1 MKHIIPFLTLL
12 VFAIPAIAQEAD
24 TTALTKVGQKVPGFS
39 VTTLDGNVLKSS
51 ELKGKVVLINFFATW
66 CGPCMT
72 EMPKVEKDIWQ
83 ALKSDKLVVLAI
95 GREHSKEEL
104 VKFNKEKGFKFSIA
118 PDPKREVYSLFAK
131 QFIPRNYV
139 IDKNGTIVFQSMGYT
154 PEEFGKMI
162 GLIKVQL
169 KGDSKQ

>member
-12 VFAIPAIAQEAD
+12 AFAVPAIAQEAD

-39 VTTLDGNVLKSS
+39 VTSLDGNVLKSS

-66 CGPCMT
+66 CGPCMA

-83 ALKSDKLVVLAI
+83 ALKNDKLVVLAI

-104 VKFNKEKGFKFSIA
+104 VKFNREKGFTFSIA

-162 GLIKVQL
+162 GLIKAQL
-169 KGDSKQ
+169 KGDSKP